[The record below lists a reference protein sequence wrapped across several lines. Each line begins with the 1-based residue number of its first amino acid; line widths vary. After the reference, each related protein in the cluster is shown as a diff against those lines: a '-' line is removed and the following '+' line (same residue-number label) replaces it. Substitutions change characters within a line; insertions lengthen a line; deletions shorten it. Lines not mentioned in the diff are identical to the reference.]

1 MEKGLTVKELLYECK
16 ALVAAGHGDK
26 HIQIS
31 QDDEGNGFH
40 SLFYGFT
47 TDKKDLDYYLD
58 EGMMPYGIKTSDDI
72 VILG

>member
-1 MEKGLTVKELLYECK
+1 MNKGLTVKELLYECK
-16 ALVAAGHGDK
+16 IAVAAGHGDK

-47 TDKKDLDYYLD
+47 SDKEDLDAYN
-58 EGMMPYGIKTSDDI
+58 EMGMLPYGIDSTEDI
-72 VILG
+72 IILG